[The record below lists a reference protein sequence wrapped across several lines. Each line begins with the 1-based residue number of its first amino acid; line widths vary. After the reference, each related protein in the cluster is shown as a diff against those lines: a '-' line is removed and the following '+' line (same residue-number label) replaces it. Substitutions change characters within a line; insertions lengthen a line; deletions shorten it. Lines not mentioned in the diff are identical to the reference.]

1 MQLKGIIMKNM
12 LIEPKYQGIVFD
24 LDGTLINSL
33 ADLIDSL
40 NIVMEYYDLPPKT
53 YEEGKKLIGRGLRNL
68 VKRALPRKLSQI
80 DSIVDEALQ
89 IMLDEYSK
97 RRTNKT
103 RPYENVQFLLD
114 YMNNHEIPIGVC
126 SNKEDLLAN
135 QIVRELFPNTAFEL
149 VLGQKEDEY
158 RKPDPTPALKVA
170 GALGLSPDQCLY
182 LGDSVIDYQAAKNAG
197 MLPVL
202 CTWGY
207 TKADQLMQFEDAIWI
222 KNPIRAIDAL
232 KYGRDMYRIF
242 QKNEKKVIRGEE

>member
-1 MQLKGIIMKNM
+1 MKNM

-53 YEEGKKLIGRGLRNL
+53 YEEGKKLNGRGLRNL

-103 RPYENVQFLLD
+103 AV
-114 YMNNHEIPIGVC
+114 
-126 SNKEDLLAN
+126 
-135 QIVRELFPNTAFEL
+135 
-149 VLGQKEDEY
+149 
-158 RKPDPTPALKVA
+158 
-170 GALGLSPDQCLY
+170 
-182 LGDSVIDYQAAKNAG
+182 
-197 MLPVL
+197 
-202 CTWGY
+202 
-207 TKADQLMQFEDAIWI
+207 
-222 KNPIRAIDAL
+222 
-232 KYGRDMYRIF
+232 
-242 QKNEKKVIRGEE
+242 